1 MALGDAVLNGV
12 AERFWS
18 ELRMDGEAR
27 EGRNDRHA
35 ESKMNALIMAFP
47 YVCTLLAAGCFAA
60 LRGDQPAVWIALI
73 AIAGAA
79 AFVAALIAAVRNA
92 VRGLTAKQ
100 NLTIKCVQIPAYAMN
115 FAIAI
120 IGVMMSVFGLPMIA
134 WAIGCGRTL
143 YKEGK
148 IDRTAAI
155 WTTIGSFAY
164 CVDVVIA
171 IVWYCKGKK

>member
-1 MALGDAVLNGV
+1 
-12 AERFWS
+12 
-18 ELRMDGEAR
+18 
-27 EGRNDRHA
+27 
-35 ESKMNALIMAFP
+35 MNALIMAFP
-47 YVCTLLAAGCFAA
+47 YVCTILAAGCFAA
-60 LRGDQPAVWIALI
+60 LQGDQPAVWIALI
-73 AIAGAA
+73 AIAGVA
-79 AFVAALIAAVRNA
+79 AFAAALIAAVRNA

-100 NLTIKCVQIPAYAMN
+100 NLTIKCVQIPAYVLN

-134 WAIGCGRTL
+134 WAIAIDFLSIVLTGVSAIGCGRTL

-155 WTTIGSFAY
+155 WTTIGSFVY
-164 CVDVVIA
+164 CADVVIA

>member
-1 MALGDAVLNGV
+1 MV
-12 AERFWS
+12 
-18 ELRMDGEAR
+18 
-27 EGRNDRHA
+27 
-35 ESKMNALIMAFP
+35 FP
-47 YVCTLLAAGCFAA
+47 YVCTILAAGCFAA
-60 LRGDQPAVWIALI
+60 LQGDQPAVWIALI
-73 AIAGAA
+73 AIAGVA
-79 AFVAALIAAVRNA
+79 AFAAALIAAVRNA

-100 NLTIKCVQIPAYAMN
+100 NLTIKCVQIPAYVLN

-134 WAIGCGRTL
+134 WAIAIDFLSIVLTGVSAIGCGRTL

-155 WTTIGSFAY
+155 WTTIGSFVY
-164 CVDVVIA
+164 CADVVIA

>member
-1 MALGDAVLNGV
+1 
-12 AERFWS
+12 
-18 ELRMDGEAR
+18 
-27 EGRNDRHA
+27 
-35 ESKMNALIMAFP
+35 MNALIMVFP
-47 YVCTLLAAGCFAA
+47 YVCTILAAGCFAA

-100 NLTIKCVQIPAYAMN
+100 NLTIKCVQIPAYVLN

-134 WAIGCGRTL
+134 WAIAIDFFSILLTGISAIGCGRTL

-155 WTTIGSFAY
+155 WTTIGSFVY
-164 CVDVVIA
+164 CADVVIA
-171 IVWYCKGKK
+171 IVWYCRGKK

>member
-1 MALGDAVLNGV
+1 
-12 AERFWS
+12 
-18 ELRMDGEAR
+18 
-27 EGRNDRHA
+27 
-35 ESKMNALIMAFP
+35 MAFP
-47 YVCTLLAAGCFAA
+47 YVCTILAAGCFAA
-60 LRGDQPAVWIALI
+60 LQGDQPAVWIALI
-73 AIAGAA
+73 AIAGVA
-79 AFVAALIAAVRNA
+79 AFAAALIAAVRNA

-100 NLTIKCVQIPAYAMN
+100 NLTIKCVQIPAYVLN

-134 WAIGCGRTL
+134 WAIAIDFLSILLTGVSAIGCGRTL

-155 WTTIGSFAY
+155 WTTIGSFVY
-164 CVDVVIA
+164 CADVVIA

>member
-1 MALGDAVLNGV
+1 
-12 AERFWS
+12 
-18 ELRMDGEAR
+18 
-27 EGRNDRHA
+27 
-35 ESKMNALIMAFP
+35 MAFP
-47 YVCTLLAAGCFAA
+47 YVCTILAAGCFAA
-60 LRGDQPAVWIALI
+60 LQGDQPAVWIALI
-73 AIAGAA
+73 AIAGVA
-79 AFVAALIAAVRNA
+79 AFAAALIAAVRNA

-100 NLTIKCVQIPAYAMN
+100 NLTIKCVQIPAYVLN

-134 WAIGCGRTL
+134 WAIAIDFLSIVLTGVSAIGCGRTL

-155 WTTIGSFAY
+155 WTTIGSFVY
-164 CVDVVIA
+164 CADVVIA

>member
-1 MALGDAVLNGV
+1 
-12 AERFWS
+12 
-18 ELRMDGEAR
+18 
-27 EGRNDRHA
+27 
-35 ESKMNALIMAFP
+35 MNALIMVFP

-100 NLTIKCVQIPAYAMN
+100 NLTIKCVQIPAYVLN

-134 WAIGCGRTL
+134 WAIAIDFFSILLTGISAIGCGRTL

-148 IDRTAAI
+148 INRTAAI
-155 WTTIGSFAY
+155 WTTVGSFVY
-164 CVDVVIA
+164 CADVVIA
-171 IVWYCKGKK
+171 IVWYCRGKK

>member
-1 MALGDAVLNGV
+1 MV
-12 AERFWS
+12 
-18 ELRMDGEAR
+18 
-27 EGRNDRHA
+27 
-35 ESKMNALIMAFP
+35 FP
-47 YVCTLLAAGCFAA
+47 YVCTILAAGCFAA
-60 LRGDQPAVWIALI
+60 LQADQSVVWIALI

-100 NLTIKCVQIPAYAMN
+100 NLTIKCVQIPAYVLN

-134 WAIGCGRTL
+134 WAIAIDFLSILLTGVSAIGCGRTL

-148 IDRTAAI
+148 IDRIAAI
-155 WTTIGSFAY
+155 WTTVGSFVY
-164 CVDVVIA
+164 CADVVIA

>member
-1 MALGDAVLNGV
+1 MV
-12 AERFWS
+12 
-18 ELRMDGEAR
+18 
-27 EGRNDRHA
+27 
-35 ESKMNALIMAFP
+35 FP
-47 YVCTLLAAGCFAA
+47 YVCTILAAGCFAA
-60 LRGDQPAVWIALI
+60 LQGNQPAVWIALI
-73 AIAGAA
+73 AIAGVA
-79 AFVAALIAAVRNA
+79 AFAAALIAAVRNA

-100 NLTIKCVQIPAYAMN
+100 NLTIKCVQIPAYVLN

-134 WAIGCGRTL
+134 WAIAIDFLSIVLTGVSAIGCGRTL

-155 WTTIGSFAY
+155 WTTIGSFVY
-164 CVDVVIA
+164 CADVVIA

>member
-1 MALGDAVLNGV
+1 MV
-12 AERFWS
+12 
-18 ELRMDGEAR
+18 
-27 EGRNDRHA
+27 
-35 ESKMNALIMAFP
+35 FP
-47 YVCTLLAAGCFAA
+47 YVCTILAAGCFAA
-60 LRGDQPAVWIALI
+60 LQGDQPAVWIALI
-73 AIAGAA
+73 AIAGVA
-79 AFVAALIAAVRNA
+79 AFAAALIAAVRNA

-100 NLTIKCVQIPAYAMN
+100 NLTIKCVQIPAYVLN

-134 WAIGCGRTL
+134 WAIAIDFLSILLTGVSAIGCGRTL

-155 WTTIGSFAY
+155 WTTIGSFVY
-164 CVDVVIA
+164 CADVVIA